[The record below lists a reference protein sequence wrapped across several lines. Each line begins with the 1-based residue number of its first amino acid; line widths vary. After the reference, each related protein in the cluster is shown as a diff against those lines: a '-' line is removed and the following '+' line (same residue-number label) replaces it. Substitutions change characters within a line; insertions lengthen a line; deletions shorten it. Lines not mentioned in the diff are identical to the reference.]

1 MTDAASATRD
11 RPRVCRR
18 TQRCEGGARR
28 VDVRASGARRER
40 LTPEGASAGGS
51 ALGVPQSDVRTWRP
65 GRQVRAVWQLDGHL
79 CPRVLGSN
87 LTLLGQETPERA
99 ATAKNAPT
107 PRPPATPRC
116 FSPCSPSSVVDYPR
130 HPNRPRHA
138 HRQPHRHPRDR
149 RRRVERGHRH
159 RLLLLGRPPLQPPP
173 RRGVELT
180 TGLDRLPHSPH
191 GKQRAEWALRMLR
204 DRASVESG
212 RPLVEDPAAGRLE

>member
-1 MTDAASATRD
+1 MISLPPANLRA
-11 RPRVCRR
+11 RPLSL
-18 TQRCEGGARR
+18 GG
-28 VDVRASGARRER
+28 V
-40 LTPEGASAGGS
+40 L
-51 ALGVPQSDVRTWRP
+51 LGVPQSDVRTWRP

-116 FSPCSPSSVVDYPR
+116 FSPCSPSSVVDSCPPTPCRRPASIRRVRALHPR
-130 HPNRPRHA
+130 HPNRPRPA